1 MSGGPFHK
9 GDPRISPYRKGDGRT
24 RKPFVKGY
32 DPRRISNEK
41 LQTVNFQKG
50 NIAASLRDGPKISQD
65 SGLDG
70 GRWELIP
77 LEYRVEVS
85 PDETG
90 LQLLE
95 RLDVAISFAMEMMET
110 LANTTNPNN
119 TGPVGRYEA
128 LINSMVATKAEI
140 RGGRLDAAN
149 MGKQT
154 PEQVAEDKAQYARVL
169 TAALTKLKHSIAYAR
184 RGKELGDEIF
194 AKNGEVRTWASSGF
208 CYLLGGV
215 RTTIL
220 RRAQLDVWEQK
231 KQKGFRGAIEA
242 QYRGHNVQR

>member
-1 MSGGPFHK
+1 MTSGQFVK
-9 GDPRISPYRKGDGRT
+9 GDPRIKPYRKGDGRK
-24 RKPFVKGY
+24 RKPFVKGF
-32 DPRRISNEK
+32 DPRRISNER
-41 LQTVNFQKG
+41 LQEVNFQKG
-50 NIAASLRDGPKISQD
+50 NAAGFLRDGPKVNED
-65 SGLDG
+65 RGMDG

-128 LINSMVATKAEI
+128 LINSMIATKAEI
-140 RGGRLDAAN
+140 RGGRLDAAPL
-149 MGKQT
+149 GKQT
-154 PEQVAEDKAQYARVL
+154 PEQVEEVKAQYARVL

-184 RGKELGDEIF
+184 RGNELGDEIF
-194 AKNGEVRTWASSGF
+194 SKNGEVRTWASSGF

-220 RRAQLDVWEQK
+220 RRAELDVWEQRK
-231 KQKGFRGAIEA
+231 NKGFQGAIEA
-242 QYRGHNVQR
+242 QYRGRDVQR